1 MESKVTVKIYGQE
14 YTISGDKS
22 EEEIKR
28 IAEYVDNK
36 MRLISRVA
44 GDSAQG
50 SISILSAV
58 NIAEEYFE
66 ALNQIEQLRIAKTQ
80 LENDSKYYLK
90 MWEDAKQNTRQ
101 YEDNMSEMKNQ
112 KRENDEKFKELQA
125 KCTEYENS
133 FFDLQMENIQLKSEL
148 EKWKNSGEEK

>member
-90 MWEDAKQNTRQ
+90 MWEDAKQNTRR

>member
-1 MESKVTVKIYGQE
+1 MDSRVTVKIYGQE
-14 YTISGDKS
+14 YTIAGDKPA
-22 EEEIKR
+22 EEIEK

-44 GDSAQG
+44 GDAAQG
-50 SISILSAV
+50 SIGILSAI
-58 NIAEEYFE
+58 NIAEEYFDT
-66 ALNQIEQLRIAKTQ
+66 LSQIEQLRTSKVQ

-90 MWEDAKQNTRQ
+90 MWEDAKKNFIQ
-101 YEDNMSEMKNQ
+101 YKESMADMKNQ
-112 KRENDEKFKELQA
+112 KKESDERFKELQS

-148 EKWKNSGEEK
+148 EKLKNNR

>member
-1 MESKVTVKIYGQE
+1 MDSRVTVKIYGQE
-14 YTISGDKS
+14 FTISGDKS
-22 EEEIKR
+22 EEEIIK

-44 GDSAQG
+44 GDAGQG
-50 SISILSAV
+50 SIGILSAV

-66 ALNQIEQLRIAKTQ
+66 AMNQVEQLRTAKQ
-80 LENDSKYYLK
+80 QMENDSKYYLK
-90 MWEDAKQNTRQ
+90 MWEDAKKNFMQ
-101 YEDNMSEMKNQ
+101 YKDNMTEMKNQ
-112 KRENDEKFKELQA
+112 KKESEERFKELQS

-148 EKWKNSGEEK
+148 EKLKNNR